1 MSKSGISKYRPA
13 KGENNLSFS
22 AVLAFCRKFAK
33 WGLLFLYSVWVF
45 VLGILVGRETSPI
58 KFDTQKLQKELAVL
72 RESVMTEEQR
82 HFEIDRDSLYD
93 KMPELDFHQALK
105 STEDD
110 VGLPMLPMEPSEVPD
125 EKEPEA
131 GARNTL
137 SEQDISGLKEEDA
150 VTKAVPVKKTA
161 LKKKKKKPPEIA
173 VQAVRVIPREK
184 RMPPPEKKAEPVREV
199 SVPPPPE
206 SDDAPKSGKNITV
219 QVASFKESKDA
230 ENLVARLKGKG
241 YPAYMAPAVVFGKG
255 IYYRVRVG
263 YFESRAKA
271 SSTRKQLKKD
281 KFESFYTNRD

>member
-1 MSKSGISKYRPA
+1 MSRNGISKYRPT
-13 KGENNLSFS
+13 KKDNNLSFS

-82 HFEIDRDSLYD
+82 HFEIDRDSLYT

-105 STEDD
+105 STEAD
-110 VGLPMLPMEPSEVPD
+110 VGLPMLPMEPSEAPD

-137 SEQDISGLKEEDA
+137 SEQDKEEDV
-150 VTKAVPVKKTA
+150 VTKEAPAKKTA
-161 LKKKKKKPPEIA
+161 LRKKKEKPPEIA
-173 VQAVRVIPREK
+173 VRQVRVAPAEK
-184 RMPPPEKKAEPVREV
+184 KLPPEKKSEPAREV
-199 SVPPPPE
+199 SVAPP
-206 SDDAPKSGKNITV
+206 PKSGKNITV

-241 YPAYMAPAVVFGKG
+241 YPAYVAPAVVFGKG
-255 IYYRVRVG
+255 VYYRVRVG
-263 YFESRAKA
+263 SFESRAKA